1 MNNVRE
7 KVTERRNQTLI
18 LVEGEH
24 EKGVLLRIL
33 LKCFPEIPVGI
44 EDIHVYCSDIYDL
57 YHAIE
62 KEYDENWY
70 KTEDEIN
77 IPLLISRKENII
89 PVLDKRKFTN
99 IILIFDYERHDN
111 WYSDEKIQRMQE
123 HFVNASEDG
132 ILYINYPMIEA
143 YQHIVEIPDEDYI
156 HRFISVTCK
165 PGSVYKN
172 FVHKN
177 SVVWKHLE
185 FYKRAKRYLCERVPT
200 LYEEQAVDAVD
211 RILTLSEE
219 EKLIPCI
226 DLILGSIISDNSLR
240 NTLNHYFESDIRKIG
255 YAKKQMDFWTSMR
268 QMFLYITKLNIAK
281 AWNIQMGAKNNDE
294 VSLKAKYLEIDMQRI
309 LLTQNEASRDDKN
322 GFIWVLCTCLMFLGE
337 YKFFWKS

>member
-1 MNNVRE
+1 MKNMNNVRE

-33 LKCFPEIPVGI
+33 LKCFPEIP
-44 EDIHVYCSDIYDL
+44 
-57 YHAIE
+57 
-62 KEYDENWY
+62 
-70 KTEDEIN
+70 
-77 IPLLISRKENII
+77 
-89 PVLDKRKFTN
+89 
-99 IILIFDYERHDN
+99 
-111 WYSDEKIQRMQE
+111 
-123 HFVNASEDG
+123 
-132 ILYINYPMIEA
+132 
-143 YQHIVEIPDEDYI
+143 
-156 HRFISVTCK
+156 
-165 PGSVYKN
+165 
-172 FVHKN
+172 
-177 SVVWKHLE
+177 
-185 FYKRAKRYLCERVPT
+185 KRYLCERVPT